1 MLNKHLKLFL
11 KKQVCVFTLIL
22 VKSQAEVLLT
32 VSCGLFYICEHSLK
46 QVADNVLV
54 IRRQYLFQPLR
65 WLVNRKLDHTCP
77 V

>member
-32 VSCGLFYICEHSLK
+32 VSCGLFYICEHTLK

-54 IRRQYLFQPLR
+54 IRRQYSFISATS
-65 WLVNRKLDHTCP
+65 VACK
-77 V
+77 